1 MQAVEKQEDL
11 DKLNAPAGNA
21 NQQMKQK
28 LNLRKNECLKTEDDK
43 IIEEKHK
50 KDFSSEET
58 SNVNEMPI
66 KR

>member
-1 MQAVEKQEDL
+1 MEKQEDL

-43 IIEEKHK
+43 ITEEKHK

>member
-11 DKLNAPAGNA
+11 DKLNASAGNA

>member
-1 MQAVEKQEDL
+1 MEKQEDL
-11 DKLNAPAGNA
+11 DKLNASAGNA